1 MDSSSN
7 RRFAYTARHIFSL
20 STFQCKKSDEPE
32 TSFRFETVNTRVC
45 SCETC
50 RRFRATLE
58 YKTIYGQN
66 LAELYLFIRTVSH
79 FEWELYVV
87 RASLEVM
94 WEWDLVFRRNIFT
107 ETQML

>member
-20 STFQCKKSDEPE
+20 STLQCKKSDKQE
-32 TSFRFETVNTRVC
+32 TSFRFETVNLSVC
-45 SCETC
+45 GCETC
-50 RRFRATLE
+50 RRVQAKLE
-58 YKTIYGQN
+58 HKNIYGQN
-66 LAELYLFIRTVSH
+66 LTYLNLFKRIVSH

-94 WEWDLVFRRNIFT
+94 WEWDLVFRRNIFM